1 MFFAF
6 VYKGG
11 FPRASFD
18 GLGEVV
24 KTSRGTVL
32 ESAWV
37 FWMRLSIIWRIM
49 RDRGGC
55 YPSRPIRP
63 WWITPSESFIIHSKW
78 FPVQKQ
84 AKTYLPPSM
93 LSSLSCLSASL
104 GDKELFSTANS
115 KYSPNSRCR
124 PSSYLLAVLAVFS
137 Q

>member
-6 VYKGG
+6 AYKGG
-11 FPRASFD
+11 S
-18 GLGEVV
+18 L
-24 KTSRGTVL
+24 RGVGWSWRGCWNIARHCFRKCVSVL
-32 ESAWV
+32 NDAEYH
-37 FWMRLSIIWRIM
+37 LKNYG
-49 RDRGGC
+49 DRGGC
-55 YPSRPIRP
+55 YPPRPIRP

-84 AKTYLPPSM
+84 AKSYLPPSM

-115 KYSPNSRCR
+115 KYSPNSRCL

-137 Q
+137 R